1 MSNYN
6 IKKVILNYLQKRA
19 LFKQQFLKVLVISM
33 HIHSCHNI
41 LWFVS
46 YCFSGSKKC
55 HFMYRLNDFQSR
67 QLHFIEQTV
76 KVYLKTATRVINE
89 NCIIV
94 VSLQIVSVILIEP
107 WYTYLNPAKYT
118 YKTKKTPT
126 IALIY
131 LRIIMI
137 RY

>member
-1 MSNYN
+1 MSNCN
-6 IKKVILNYLQKRA
+6 FKKVIVNYLQKRA
-19 LFKQQFLKVLVISM
+19 LFKQQFLKVHLISM
-33 HIHSCHNI
+33 HIHSCQNV

-55 HFMYRLNDFQSR
+55 HFRYRLNYFQSR

-76 KVYLKTATRVINE
+76 RVYLKTTTREINK

-107 WYTYLNPAKYT
+107 WYTYLNPDKYT
-118 YKTKKTPT
+118 YKLQRKHLPLHQS
-126 IALIY
+126 I
-131 LRIIMI
+131 
-137 RY
+137 